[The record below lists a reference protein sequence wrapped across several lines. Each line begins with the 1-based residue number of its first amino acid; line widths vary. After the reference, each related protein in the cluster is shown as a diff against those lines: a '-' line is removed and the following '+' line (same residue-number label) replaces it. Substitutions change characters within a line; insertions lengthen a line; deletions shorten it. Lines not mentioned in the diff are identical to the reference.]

1 MKSKKDNKTQCNKT
15 RKIKAGKMFSSN
27 QSVQLSYKN
36 NLINCEVCAQNNYTE
51 NTGAFGKSKVR
62 SGLGQFFFGDAAD
75 VLDTTSVIIYTCNI
89 CGLCRIIRNKEP
101 IQILAMPIVAQNI
114 NH

>member
-1 MKSKKDNKTQCNKT
+1 MKNKKDNKTQCNKT

-27 QSVQLSYKN
+27 QSVQLSYQN
-36 NLINCEVCAQNNYTE
+36 NLINCEVCAANNYTE
-51 NTGAFGKSKVR
+51 NTGAFGK
-62 SGLGQFFFGDAAD
+62 
-75 VLDTTSVIIYTCNI
+75 SVIIYTCNI

-101 IQILAMPIVAQNI
+101 IKIVAMPIVAQNI